1 MIARLAGTLIH
12 KQPPLLVIDIAG
24 VGYEVEAPLT
34 VFDALPKTGQPVV
47 ILTHLAI
54 KDDSH
59 TLYGFSSEEQRTL
72 FRQLLKISGIGAKL
86 ALTILSGVSGD
97 ELARYV
103 ADNDIAS
110 LTRLPGIG
118 KKTAERIVMELRD
131 KLDVI
136 PATAGSAP
144 GGSALFA
151 GDASKEAAHA
161 LRALGYKPQEVSRMV
176 RQAAEPEMS
185 AEEII
190 RRALKSMVGPDPA
203 RKIRVKLS

>member
-12 KQPPLLVIDIAG
+12 KKAPLMVIDIAG

-34 VFDALPKTGQPVV
+34 VFYDLPETGQPVV
-47 ILTHLAI
+47 ILTHLSI

-59 TLYGFSSEEQRTL
+59 TLYGFSSEAERTL

-86 ALTILSGVSGD
+86 ALTILSGASGD

-103 ADNDIAS
+103 ADNDTAS

-118 KKTAERIVMELRD
+118 KKTAERIIIELRD
-131 KLDVI
+131 KLDAI
-136 PATAGSAP
+136 PAA
-144 GGSALFA
+144 GGSAMGRGAVIA
-151 GDASKEAAHA
+151 GDASSEASHA
-161 LRALGYKPQEVSRMV
+161 LSALGYKPQEVSHMV
-176 RQAAEPEMS
+176 RQAAEPDMS

-190 RRALKSMVGPDPA
+190 RRALQST
-203 RKIRVKLS
+203 VKQS

>member
-12 KQPPLLVIDIAG
+12 KQAPLMVIDIAG

-34 VFDALPKTGQPVV
+34 VFYDLPETGQPVV

-59 TLYGFSSEEQRTL
+59 TLYGFSSEAERTL

-86 ALTILSGVSGD
+86 ALTILSGASGD

-103 ADNDIAS
+103 ADNDTAS

-118 KKTAERIVMELRD
+118 KKTAERIIIELRD

-136 PATAGSAP
+136 PVA
-144 GGSALFA
+144 GGSAQSGGAVIA
-151 GDASKEAAHA
+151 GDASSEASHA
-161 LRALGYKPQEVSRMV
+161 LSALGYKPQEVSHMV
-176 RQAAEPEMS
+176 RQAAEPDMN

-190 RRALKSMVGPDPA
+190 RRALQST
-203 RKIRVKLS
+203 VKQS